1 MEVIRDLE
9 EEDTKII
16 DGEDLEKTVV
26 ISKTGQ
32 SLSRS
37 IVVIWTT
44 LVICDYTAIDSE
56 NGEMNKVRETL
67 FFINFKIE
75 LLRFAHQIFLKFKL
89 LCHTRVIH

>member
-1 MEVIRDLE
+1 VIRDLE

-32 SLSRS
+32 WLSRS

-44 LVICDYTAIDSE
+44 LVICDYSAIDSE

-67 FFINFKIE
+67 FFY
-75 LLRFAHQIFLKFKL
+75 
-89 LCHTRVIH
+89 